1 MSSALRRAARRA
13 EPQDTEVAAMRYSS
27 KDALMEDI
35 RTTHDAFC
43 ALLADIP
50 AARRREPG
58 VWGDGWNICD
68 LVAHL
73 AEWQRLFLDW
83 HRQGQKEGAKLRGP
97 APGYKWSELPKLNRA
112 IWAKHRRRSPA
123 SVRGDFDARYEEILG
138 LVERLSPESLLTPG
152 YFAWTGKYPL
162 TTYLAPNTASHY
174 RFAIKVI
181 KRWQRGAPGSARP
194 ARRARPA
201 GARRGARPPG
211 PPRPRR

>member
-1 MSSALRRAARRA
+1 
-13 EPQDTEVAAMRYSS
+13 MRYNS

-50 AARRREPG
+50 AARQREPG
-58 VWGDGWNICD
+58 VWGDRWNICD

-83 HRQGQKEGAKLRGP
+83 HRQGQKEGARLQGP
-97 APGYKWSELPKLNRA
+97 APGYKWSELPRLNRA
-112 IWAKHRRRSPA
+112 IWAKHRRRSA
-123 SVRGDFDARYEEILG
+123 TSVRADFDAGYEEILR

-162 TTYLAPNTASHY
+162 TTYLAPDTASHY

-181 KRWQRGAPGSARP
+181 KRWQRSAPGSARP
-194 ARRARPA
+194 TGRARPA
-201 GARRGARPPG
+201 GSRRAVKPHRATRARR
-211 PPRPRR
+211 